1 MSSSNCAQSFAE
13 KIVEIVQN
21 AEIPVRAHV
30 QDRRKR
36 GQSLALFIAIV
47 NFVELCGAHHHFL
60 FGCLAV
66 GELSLCGVFDDFTIE
81 RNVEAEV
88 GAVIAQMIDNEADF
102 IERET
107 AVRHFLVNCGRNRLD
122 TCH

>member
-1 MSSSNCAQSFAE
+1 MSSSNFAQSFAE

-47 NFVELCGAHHHFL
+47 NFVELCSAHHHFL
-60 FGCLAV
+60 FGRLAI
-66 GELSLCGVFDDFTIE
+66 GEFSICGVLDYFTIE
-81 RNVEAEV
+81 RNVKAEMW
-88 GAVIAQMIDNEADF
+88 AVIAQMIDNEADF

-107 AVRHFLVNCGRNRLD
+107 AVRHFLVNRGCNRFNA
-122 TCH
+122 CH